1 MDVNDDDNCFGPPPP
16 IAKKAPQGRWHVYQ
30 APYATE
36 YMMHDAY
43 LAWDAVSTEQNYLFP
58 EKPRRTTRVHLFSVH
73 LRANEAQS
81 LSEGQRGNLNQILEE
96 YEDVFREQRPP
107 TPYME
112 HGIPTGEHTAI
123 SQPSYRLTPAKTA
136 QLKTEIDGMLEA
148 DIIEECDT
156 PWASPV
162 VMVPK
167 RDGTIRLCIDYRK
180 LNSITT
186 PDVYPLLRMD
196 DLLHSAGKSRHIT
209 TLDLQAGYWQI
220 RVRTEDRDKTAFIC
234 PFGLYRFTRM
244 PFGLR
249 NAPAMFQR
257 LIDRFKAG
265 LPDVTLLGYLDDL
278 IVISKDFEKH
288 LKDLRQVL
296 ERLRLYQ
303 LCFRRPKCTFC
314 CQRTQYLGH
323 YMSPEGISVAEDKVT
338 ALLERAAPRNL
349 KQLQTFLQTCSWFRK
364 FIPHFAEVARPLTQL
379 TKKDAIWEWGSSQ
392 EAAYNSLKEKLT
404 SAPILRQADLS
415 QPFVLRTNASAYALV
430 A

>member
-1 MDVNDDDNCFGPPPP
+1 
-16 IAKKAPQGRWHVYQ
+16 
-30 APYATE
+30 
-36 YMMHDAY
+36 
-43 LAWDAVSTEQNYLFP
+43 
-58 EKPRRTTRVHLFSVH
+58 
-73 LRANEAQS
+73 
-81 LSEGQRGNLNQILEE
+81 
-96 YEDVFREQRPP
+96 
-107 TPYME
+107 ME

-123 SQPSYRLTPAKTA
+123 SQLPYRLTPAKKA
-136 QLKTEIDGMLEA
+136 QLKAEIDGMLEG
-148 DIIEECDT
+148 DIIEECDS

-167 RDGTIRLCIDYRK
+167 RDGTIRLCIDYCK

-186 PDVYPLLRMD
+186 PDVYPLPRMD
-196 DLLHSAGKSRHIT
+196 DLLHSTGESCHIT

-303 LCFRRPKCTFC
+303 LRFRRPKCTF
-314 CQRTQYLGH
+314 
-323 YMSPEGISVAEDKVT
+323 
-338 ALLERAAPRNL
+338 
-349 KQLQTFLQTCSWFRK
+349 
-364 FIPHFAEVARPLTQL
+364 
-379 TKKDAIWEWGSSQ
+379 
-392 EAAYNSLKEKLT
+392 
-404 SAPILRQADLS
+404 
-415 QPFVLRTNASAYALV
+415 
-430 A
+430 